1 MVVKTMIAIGVTL
14 VVGAWILAVP
24 YSPGATQ
31 MSMNSSAQTYRDMG
45 YLPASGTTVMSSV
58 IGHGVF
64 EVPASDKLAMAAGME
79 GMKMATDGK
88 MPMDS
93 MAEMN
98 ATGKMPMDS
107 MAEMNATGKMPMDS
121 MTEMDHAEKMP
132 MDSMAEMNAT
142 GKMPMD
148 SMAEINHDQE
158 VSKASSEN
166 HGDETMSMKEEG
178 EETEAG
184 HSGGD
189 GLTIVKSADAKI
201 DRTIEIGMSDWGYD
215 IENAM
220 VMKGETIRLVISN
233 NGNTPHEFMLMSM
246 AGMKAIN
253 YRLRRADWNLL
264 EHEALFEVPVMMP
277 GDTVEAVIKIEESG
291 MWMFMCMF
299 PYHMQMGMMSMM
311 MTPDMVGMMGGM

>member
-1 MVVKTMIAIGVTL
+1 
-14 VVGAWILAVP
+14 
-24 YSPGATQ
+24 
-31 MSMNSSAQTYRDMG
+31 
-45 YLPASGTTVMSSV
+45 
-58 IGHGVF
+58 
-64 EVPASDKLAMAAGME
+64 
-79 GMKMATDGK
+79 
-88 MPMDS
+88 
-93 MAEMN
+93 
-98 ATGKMPMDS
+98 
-107 MAEMNATGKMPMDS
+107 
-121 MTEMDHAEKMP
+121 
-132 MDSMAEMNAT
+132 
-142 GKMPMD
+142 
-148 SMAEINHDQE
+148 
-158 VSKASSEN
+158 
-166 HGDETMSMKEEG
+166 MSMKEEADHG

-189 GLTIVKSADAKI
+189 GLEIIKSADAKV
-201 DRTIEIGMSDWGYD
+201 DRTIDIGMTDWGYD